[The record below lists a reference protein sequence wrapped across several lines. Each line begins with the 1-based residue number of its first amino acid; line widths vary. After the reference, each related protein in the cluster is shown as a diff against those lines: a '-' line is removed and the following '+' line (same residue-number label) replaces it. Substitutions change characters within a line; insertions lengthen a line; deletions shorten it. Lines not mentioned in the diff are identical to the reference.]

1 MQIVNL
7 EEIQGILLRLP
18 EIVDHLEKND
28 PKFTALVKIWLADL
42 EKALA
47 RNRLPQAADVAAL
60 RSMLISAERGVV
72 HEGLEFA
79 GRKTTRKVKEA
90 VATESLR
97 RAEGLASDA
106 IRGYADQI
114 AEGEK
119 LARQLVALSE
129 QKGIIQ
135 KFSGASNH
143 SAMLTGIWSAMS
155 EYPDLVGG
163 TTSLKGL
170 VGFGDALIL
179 VDRMLP
185 YFEE

>member
-1 MQIVNL
+1 MQIANL
-7 EEIQGILLRLP
+7 EEIQSILLRLP

-28 PKFTALVKIWLADL
+28 PKFTALVKIWLLDL

-47 RNRLPQAADVAAL
+47 KNSMPQAAEVAAL

-79 GRKTTRKVKEA
+79 GRKTVRKVRDA
-90 VATESLR
+90 VAAESLR
-97 RAEGLASDA
+97 RAEGVASDA
-106 IRGYADQI
+106 IRGHAAQI

-135 KFSGASNH
+135 RYSGANDQT
-143 SAMLTGIWSAMS
+143 AMLTGIWSAMS
-155 EYPDLVGG
+155 EDPDLVGG
-163 TTSLKGL
+163 TTALKGL
-170 VGFGDALIL
+170 VGFRDALIL

-185 YFEE
+185 YFED